1 MRYRFLCPSLLTV
14 GAFGLVACG
23 EETTQPNTAE
33 DRPTAPQFAVTS
45 NTWLTRRDM
54 PLELFEQATAV
65 VPNAAGQ
72 SILYA
77 IGGGQPDG
85 LPGAPVPMGEMRAYN
100 VATNTW
106 TSKQDMPVARW
117 GMNGAGVINGKIYVT
132 GGYTKAGYRGVTAS
146 LFVYNIASN
155 TWTQKRNMPA
165 AGGDGVTG
173 VIGGKL
179 YVVTFNYF
187 YRNPEVNFFR
197 YTPTTDSWTRLPS
210 PTDYPSLNVG
220 GGVINNKLYLMG
232 VAGGSSW
239 PQHRVLEYNPITN
252 QWTQKRPWS
261 NPSCLLGV
269 DCNVSGPTAVMLSHL
284 YVFGHYSAGRSA
296 GTGIFIYDPVSDS
309 WQSKPLLTT
318 FSYWDADR
326 LTAARVFLNGKPR
339 VELIGGYRPGNNKQ
353 YIP

>member
-1 MRYRFLCPSLLTV
+1 MRYRLLLPSLLTLS
-14 GAFGLVACG
+14 ALGLAACG

-33 DRPTAPQFAVTS
+33 DQPTVPQLAVTS

-65 VPNAAGQ
+65 VPNAAVQ

-77 IGGGQPDG
+77 IGGGKVDG
-85 LPGAPVPMGEMRAYN
+85 LPGAPVPMGEVRAYN

-117 GMNGAGVINGKIYVT
+117 GMNGAGVIGGKIYAT

-146 LFVYNIASN
+146 LFVYNTASN

-173 VIGGKL
+173 VIRGQL
-179 YVVTFNYF
+179 YVVSFNYF

-197 YTPTTDSWTRLPS
+197 YNPTTDSWTKLPS

-220 GGVINNKLYLMG
+220 GGVINQKLYLTG
-232 VAGGSSW
+232 WTAGSQQS
-239 PQHRVLEYNPITN
+239 RVLEYDPITN
-252 QWTQKRPWS
+252 RWTQKRAWTHQ
-261 NPSCLLGV
+261 SCLPGV
-269 DCNVSGPTAVMLSHL
+269 PCYVDGPTAVMLSHL
-284 YVFGHYSAGRSA
+284 YVFGQYSAGLSHGA
-296 GTGIFIYDPVSDS
+296 GVFIYDPVSDT
-309 WQSKPLLTT
+309 WDSKPLLTT
-318 FSYWDADR
+318 FSYWDIAR

-339 VELIGGYRPGNNKQ
+339 VEMIGGYRPGNNQQ